1 MNPTAKKMPVIHV
14 VKQGRTGRTTAGKKP
29 LAKSGRDSRKSRRY
43 IVPPARQS
51 CKLKVG
57 GKVLSAS
64 LVNESQG
71 GFAVWTDRLHCLKT
85 GEKVRLHTDKGW
97 FTVRV
102 VYVKRVAKSQDT
114 KLRLGLKKVGGFLCL
129 LDTTTRLEEGRQ
141 RAVEAEATEESSVRT
156 KSEIEAAVSEE
167 ISRFEQD
174 YMGQEPKHVYICLL
188 GDLLVVRLRSA
199 LAEAELRFVK
209 LLPAEKG
216 RGLMKEVRSH
226 LIAAFLPVMETM
238 VEQVT
243 GVKVMTTNHDI
254 NATTGEEVLIFT
266 LARPPDCLK

>member
-1 MNPTAKKMPVIHV
+1 
-14 VKQGRTGRTTAGKKP
+14 
-29 LAKSGRDSRKSRRY
+29 
-43 IVPPARQS
+43 
-51 CKLKVG
+51 
-57 GKVLSAS
+57 
-64 LVNESQG
+64 
-71 GFAVWTDRLHCLKT
+71 
-85 GEKVRLHTDKGW
+85 
-97 FTVRV
+97 
-102 VYVKRVAKSQDT
+102 
-114 KLRLGLKKVGGFLCL
+114 
-129 LDTTTRLEEGRQ
+129 LEEGRQ